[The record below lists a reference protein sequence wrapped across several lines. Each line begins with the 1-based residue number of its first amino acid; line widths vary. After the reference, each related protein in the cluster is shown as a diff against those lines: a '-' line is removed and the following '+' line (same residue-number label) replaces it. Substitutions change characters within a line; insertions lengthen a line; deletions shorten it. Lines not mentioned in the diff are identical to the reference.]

1 MAKLHMQLFMTV
13 ISASLGILKAYLV
26 IQPND
31 LHHKSS
37 FAKNTYNVHLNHIY
51 LDLPNIVNI
60 TIYYYKRLQYVLLL
74 HVFLNICNVTASN
87 TCPSQ
92 AYEMCIK
99 SLRCAS
105 KALGRHFAGSGPIS
119 PSRELLLLLLLSRP
133 KRYCIYIRVLCD
145 NTTCS
150 HTCGILIETILC
162 PVVSV
167 YCTLYTV
174 SRLYY

>member
-26 IQPND
+26 IQPKD

-37 FAKNTYNVHLNHIY
+37 FAKNTYDVHINHIY

-92 AYEMCIK
+92 AYE
-99 SLRCAS
+99 A
-105 KALGRHFAGSGPIS
+105 
-119 PSRELLLLLLLSRP
+119 LSRP
-133 KRYCIYIRVLCD
+133 KRYCIYIRVSCD

-150 HTCGILIETILC
+150 HMCGILIEAVLC

-174 SRLYY
+174 S